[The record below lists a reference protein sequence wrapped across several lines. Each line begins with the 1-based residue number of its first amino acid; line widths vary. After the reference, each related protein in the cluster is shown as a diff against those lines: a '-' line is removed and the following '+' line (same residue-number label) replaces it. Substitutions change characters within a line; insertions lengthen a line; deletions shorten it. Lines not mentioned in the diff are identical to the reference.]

1 LEGESGSV
9 FCGLR
14 PPQRRAVNESDW
26 DQLLWAIEEERCTP
40 FLGAGACVPALPTGF
55 ALAQE
60 WAAAHGYPLEDGHD
74 LARVAEYLAVEK
86 VPMAPKYEIRKKF
99 QELPPP
105 PFEGNEPHAVMARL
119 PIPVYLTTNYVDYM
133 AEALRQESRNPRV
146 DFCRWTSTPAV
157 KNHPSQLP
165 RTFVPT
171 VAEPVVYHLH
181 GHIEVPQSLVLTET
195 DYVSFLVELSRRRLL
210 PHQIE
215 RALANG
221 SLIFL
226 GYGFRDWDF
235 RVIFRGLV
243 AAHEAVRELGVTV
256 QLETDDEASRRYLEN
271 YFDELDLRVYWGDG
285 QSFARDLRE
294 KWETRRRAA

>member
-1 LEGESGSV
+1 MN
-9 FCGLR
+9 
-14 PPQRRAVNESDW
+14 ASDW

-55 ALAQE
+55 ALATE
-60 WAAAHGYPLEDGHD
+60 WAQEHGYPLEDGHD
-74 LARVAEYLAVEK
+74 LARVAEYIAVEQ
-86 VPMAPKYEIRKKF
+86 VPMAPKHAIRRKF
-99 QELPPP
+99 LEADPPA
-105 PFEGNEPHAVMARL
+105 FDDDEPHAVMARL

-133 AEALRQESRNPRV
+133 AGALRHAHRNPRV

-165 RTFVPT
+165 RTFVPSA
-171 VAEPVVYHLH
+171 AEPVVYHLH
-181 GHIEVPQSLVLTET
+181 GHVDVPQSLVLTET
-195 DYVSFLVELSRRRLL
+195 DYVAFLVELARRRLL

-215 RALANG
+215 KALANS

-243 AAHEAVRELGVTV
+243 AAQESVRELGVTV
-256 QLETDDEASRRYLEN
+256 QLETDDDASRRYLEN
-271 YFDELDLRVYWGDG
+271 YFDELDLRVYWGD
-285 QSFARDLRE
+285 ARAFVRE
-294 KWETRRRAA
+294 LSERWEKRRRAA

>member
-1 LEGESGSV
+1 
-9 FCGLR
+9 
-14 PPQRRAVNESDW
+14 VNDSDW
-26 DQLLWAIEEERCTP
+26 EQLLWAIEEGRCTP
-40 FLGAGACVPALPTGF
+40 FLGAGACVPALPTGL

-60 WAAAHGYPLEDGHD
+60 WAAEHRYPLEDGHD
-74 LARVAEYLAVEK
+74 LARVAEYLAVEQ
-86 VPMAPKYEIRKKF
+86 VPMAPKHAIRRKF
-99 QELPPP
+99 QERPPP
-105 PFEGNEPHAVMARL
+105 AFDGDEPHAVMARL

-133 AEALRQESRNPRV
+133 AQALRQAHRNPRV

-157 KNHPSQLP
+157 KNHPTQLP
-165 RTFVPT
+165 SKFVPS

-181 GHIEVPQSLVLTET
+181 GLIDVPQSLVLTET

-215 RALANG
+215 KALANG

-243 AAHEAVRELGVTV
+243 AAHDAVRELGVTV
-256 QLETDDEASRRYLEN
+256 QLETNDEASRRYLEH
-271 YFDELDLRVYWGDG
+271 YFNGLDLRVYWGDARA
-285 QSFARDLRE
+285 FTRDLSE
-294 KWETRRRAA
+294 KWEQRRRAA